1 MPQLHEIL
9 KSRDTKKF
17 VKKSYR
23 PWDLSGSS
31 PIRSFDDEQNNI
43 SITNEQIALPSVDS
57 KELSEQGTPL
67 IAIPSQISLAAQ
79 VGTTVMI
86 EKSTITLPN
95 ETNKSVQPIK
105 DNTAY
110 TDNNK
115 VTIGYQLD
123 NARVTD
129 SNQLGNEKGTSEIT
143 NKQQLDNM
151 LDATSKYNQV
161 LSLSGLQRNIL
172 GFVTDICSVRDNL
185 STGPIETNTVCT
197 YVKSTSGA
205 TKMSIKRLIDKGLL
219 IRNKGRTAKGGY
231 INLSIPR
238 EIFMVVIDQ
247 RKHYQRYTNPNDMV
261 NYIRQQL
268 DNNPVHSSSSNL
280 NKNITTKKEVLS
292 KEWDEINFESLSE
305 IGFGKTQIKQLVDRA
320 DPAIVQESINHFA
333 FGLYQNQKINKY
345 DDPLNVL
352 MGVLRK
358 GQGWFEK
365 NYRTQ
370 KEIAQQQLLE
380 NKKAELER
388 KKNLEEE
395 AYKLALIEW
404 QQKLTSE
411 ESEKI
416 APSYKSGGDIT
427 PQPAKLS
434 MYFREHIWSDKK
446 NDYLI

>member
-1 MPQLHEIL
+1 MPQLHEVL

-31 PIRSFDDEQNNI
+31 PINSLDGEQNNI
-43 SITNEQIALPSVDS
+43 SITNEQITLPSVDS
-57 KELSEQGTPL
+57 KELSDQATPL
-67 IAIPSQISLAAQ
+67 IAIPNQISLAAQ
-79 VGTTVMI
+79 VGTTVAI

-95 ETNKSVQPIK
+95 ETNKLVQPIK
-105 DNTAY
+105 NNPVHI
-110 TDNNK
+110 DNNK
-115 VTIGYQLD
+115 ITIGYQLD
-123 NARVTD
+123 NKKVTN
-129 SNQLGNEKGTSEIT
+129 SNQLGNEKRTSEIT

-172 GFVTDICSVRDNL
+172 EFVTDICSVRDDL

-268 DNNPVHSSSSNL
+268 DNNSVYSSSNL
-280 NKNITTKKEVLS
+280 NKTITTKKEALS

-320 DPAIVQESINHFA
+320 DPTIVQESINHFA

-365 NYRTQ
+365 NYRSQ

-416 APSYKSGGDIT
+416 APSYKNGGDIT

-434 MYFREHIWSDKK
+434 MYFREHIWGDKK